1 MADKALKLSN
11 DQYSSLLQAF
21 GYPAAGC
28 FLTDFS
34 REAALQC
41 RAAGGAPS
49 LAPKDGKN
57 DELWFCRLPANATD
71 TDTEGLTASLAN
83 ENVASYRC
91 FTASGGRRRAAA
103 LWLLP
108 LLAAALPVLLV

>member
-1 MADKALKLSN
+1 MADKALKLSS
-11 DQYSSLLQAF
+11 DQYNGLLQAF

-28 FLTDFS
+28 ILTNFS
-34 REAALQC
+34 RNAAQEC
-41 RAAGGAPS
+41 SAVGGAPS

-57 DELWFCRLPANATD
+57 DDYWFCRLPANSTVAE
-71 TDTEGLTASLAN
+71 TERLTTNLAD

-103 LWLLP
+103 LVLLP